1 MHEHCRASLTE
12 QIFYSLMAEK
22 NIKFNISL
30 NDEQKS
36 AKQILLSNAITILH
50 GKAGSGKTLLACQV
64 ALDGLFKKE
73 FDKIIITRPTV
84 SKEDIGFLPGDIRE
98 KLDPW
103 IQPIYQ
109 NFYTLLGKE
118 KRGLVEQWLNDGTL
132 EIVPVSFMRGITF
145 LDACVIVDEAQNI
158 TDEQMEMIVTRLG
171 LGSKMIICG
180 DVSQIDLKHKNDS
193 GFAFITSCAERI
205 DGMVS
210 IELKENHRHKIVDLL
225 IEEYAKKHKDVKERK
240 TKNDV

>member
-1 MHEHCRASLTE
+1 
-12 QIFYSLMAEK
+12 MAEK

-30 NDEQKS
+30 NKEQKS
-36 AKQILLSNAITILH
+36 AKETLLSNAITILH

-64 ALDGLFKKE
+64 ALDALNKKE
-73 FDKIIITRPTV
+73 IDKIIITRPTV

-109 NFYTLLGKE
+109 NFYTLLGKS

-145 LDACVIVDEAQNI
+145 LNAYVIVDEAQNI

-193 GFAFITSCAERI
+193 GFAFITSCAERVN
-205 DGMVS
+205 GMVS
-210 IELKENHRHKIVDLL
+210 IELKENHRHQIVDLL
-225 IEEYAKKHKDVKERK
+225 IDEYAKKHKEDKEKNKKDV
-240 TKNDV
+240 

>member
-1 MHEHCRASLTE
+1 MT
-12 QIFYSLMAEK
+12 EK
-22 NIKFNISL
+22 NVKFDISL
-30 NDEQKS
+30 NEEQKS
-36 AKQILLSNAITILH
+36 AKKVLLSNAITILH

-64 ALDGLFKKE
+64 AIDGLMKKE
-73 FDKIIITRPTV
+73 FSKIVVTRPTV
-84 SKEDIGFLPGDIRE
+84 SKEDIGFLPGDIRD

-109 NFYTLLGKE
+109 NFYTLLGKN
-118 KRGLVEQWLNDGTL
+118 RRFLVEQWLNDGTL

-171 LGSKMIICG
+171 IGSRMIICG
-180 DVSQIDLKHKNDS
+180 DISQIDLKHKNDS
-193 GFAFITSCAERI
+193 GFAFIASCAERV

-210 IELKENHRHKIVDLL
+210 IELKENHRHKIVDSL
-225 IEEYAKKHKDVKERK
+225 IEEYVKRQKDTKERK
-240 TKNDV
+240 NKKENVGE

>member
-1 MHEHCRASLTE
+1 
-12 QIFYSLMAEK
+12 MAEK

-30 NDEQKS
+30 NEEQKS

-64 ALDGLFKKE
+64 ALDALNKKE
-73 FDKIIITRPTV
+73 IDKIIITRPTV

-118 KRGLVEQWLNDGTL
+118 RRGLVEQWLNDGTL

-145 LDACVIVDEAQNI
+145 LNACVIVDEAQNI

-225 IEEYAKKHKDVKERK
+225 IEEYAKKHKEVKDKK
-240 TKNDV
+240 TKKDE